1 MSGREK
7 SWKNCNGAIHKE
19 GVIWIKCP
27 VKAPYVL
34 DVSLGP
40 KQWSANSNI
49 GETHLGPKPGN
60 SDSVG
65 PSESAFLKAP
75 GMILTCMVKLW

>member
-1 MSGREK
+1 
-7 SWKNCNGAIHKE
+7 
-19 GVIWIKCP
+19 
-27 VKAPYVL
+27 VL